1 MTQDFRIIFNQ
12 LAGDS
17 IINRAELAELL
28 CTSENAISQ
37 MAYRRELPTT
47 AFPKKRRALWF
58 VRDIKAWLEQGRTA
72 ESATKQTSKI
82 GRPRS
87 ED

>member
-12 LAGDS
+12 LAADS
-17 IINRAELAELL
+17 IINRSELAELL

-37 MAYRRELPTT
+37 MAYRGELPAT

-58 VRDIKAWLEQGRTA
+58 VRDIKAWLEQSRTP
-72 ESATKQTSKI
+72 EPATKQSSKI